1 MAPLLVGALV
11 LAACGDGPD
20 RPATSPADGSDLPD
34 GVQPVQF
41 ETAVLQVRSPEG
53 RTVTVSLL
61 VADTFER
68 RTRGLMYRRSLP
80 RDTSM
85 LFVFPAETT
94 SPFWNKDTPLDL
106 DLAFLDASGA
116 VQSVTSLRR
125 LSAELVAPE
134 QPYLYSAKLPQGWLA
149 QQGLGVGA
157 RFLIPASIEGSA
169 D

>member
-1 MAPLLVGALV
+1 
-11 LAACGDGPD
+11 
-20 RPATSPADGSDLPD
+20 
-34 GVQPVQF
+34 
-41 ETAVLQVRSPEG
+41 
-53 RTVTVSLL
+53 
-61 VADTFER
+61 
-68 RTRGLMYRRSLP
+68 MYRRSLP
-80 RDTSM
+80 RNTGM

-134 QPYLYSAKLPQGWLA
+134 QPYLYGVKLPQGWLA

-157 RFLIPASIEGSA
+157 RFMIPASIEGSA